1 MSNDALPAGSAALPA
16 GVRGSA
22 AVEFEPLVRN
32 FARIVGGRAGAGGG
46 LTVLRHGEPVVDVWT
61 GYSDLTT
68 PWTRDTGS
76 VAFSA
81 TKGIASTVIH
91 RLADRGLIDYAAPV
105 AEYWPE
111 FGAAGKS
118 RITVAQLLTH
128 CAGLS
133 SLPGVA
139 GGLDEVLDHEL
150 MEHRLAA
157 AAPDRLLGVPAY
169 HALTYGWLLAGLA
182 RAVTG
187 TSMRELFRTEVS
199 EPLGIDGLH
208 LGRPAPDSTTTVAAL
223 AGSRLAVAGTA
234 LGALLLGQA
243 GRFPG
248 PPGAAIRALFLPG
261 VHALFDGDEPSIL
274 ATEMPAGNGVFTAGA
289 LASVY
294 GVLADDG
301 MIAGRRYLS
310 AQTMRHIRR
319 VQTRRL
325 DHALFYFPMMW
336 HLGYHTF
343 PIPGASSGF
352 GHIGLAGSF
361 GWAEPRLGLS
371 VGFVHNRFT
380 PQSFVWD
387 QLAAAWVLPLVI
399 RGARAM
405 RDGRRSPQRRA
416 A

>member
-1 MSNDALPAGSAALPA
+1 MSNDAFPAGSAALPA
-16 GVRGSA
+16 GVRGHA

-32 FARIVGGRAGAGGG
+32 FARIVGGRTGAGGG
-46 LTVLRHGEPVVDVWT
+46 LTVHRHGEPVVEVWT
-61 GYSDLTT
+61 GYAEEGVA
-68 PWTRDTGS
+68 WTRDTGS

-81 TKGIASTVIH
+81 TKGIASTVVH

-128 CAGLS
+128 RAGLS
-133 SLPGVA
+133 SLPRVA

-187 TSMRELFRTEVS
+187 TSMRELFRVEVA
-199 EPLGIDGLH
+199 EPLGLDGLH
-208 LGRPAPDSTTTVAAL
+208 LGRPEPGSATTVAAL
-223 AGSRLAVAGTA
+223 AGSRLALAGTA
-234 LGALLLGQA
+234 LGGLILGQA

-248 PPGAAIRALFLPG
+248 PAGAATRALFLPG
-261 VHALFDGDEPSIL
+261 LQALFEGADPSIL
-274 ATEMPAGNGVFTAGA
+274 ATEMPAGNGVFTANA

-301 MIAGRRYLS
+301 MVAGRRYLS
-310 AQTMRHIRR
+310 AQTMRRIRR
-319 VQTRRL
+319 VQTRQL
-325 DHALFYFPMMW
+325 DHALFYFPMLW

-343 PIPGASSGF
+343 PIPGAATGF

-387 QLAAAWVLPLVI
+387 QLAAAWVLPLAV

-405 RDGRRSPQRRA
+405 RGGRRPQQQRA

>member
-1 MSNDALPAGSAALPA
+1 MLPA
-16 GVRGSA
+16 GVSGVA

-46 LTVLRHGEPVVDVWT
+46 LTVLRHGEPVVDIWT
-61 GYSDLTT
+61 GHSDPAT

-128 CAGLS
+128 RAGLS
-133 SLPGVA
+133 ALPNIA
-139 GGLDEVLDHEL
+139 TGLDEVLDHEL

-157 AAPDRLLGVPAY
+157 AAPDRLLGIPAY

-187 TSMRELFRTEVS
+187 SSMRELFRTEVS

-208 LGRPAPDSTTTVAAL
+208 LGHPAPGAGTAVAAL
-223 AGSRLAVAGTA
+223 AGSKLEVAGTA
-234 LGALLLGQA
+234 LGALVLGQA
-243 GRFPG
+243 GHLPG
-248 PPGAAIRALFLPG
+248 PAGAATRALFLPG
-261 VHALFDGDEPSIL
+261 LHALFDGADPAIL
-274 ATEMPAGNGVFTAGA
+274 ATEMPAGNGVLTAPA

-294 GVLADDG
+294 GVLAEDG
-301 MIAGRRYLS
+301 MHAGRRYLS
-310 AQTMRHIRR
+310 ASTMRRIPRIQTHR
-319 VQTRRL
+319 VA
-325 DHALFYFPMMW
+325 DALVYFPMMW
-336 HLGYHTF
+336 QLGDPPVPFT
-343 PIPGASSGF
+343 GAAGGF

-387 QLAAAWVLPLVI
+387 QLAAAWVLPLAV

-405 RDGRRSPQRRA
+405 EAGVRRPYRERA